1 MPCLEISVP
10 KLDQSK
16 KEILAAK
23 LTKVMADIT
32 QLPREIFGIRFFEY
46 ESGETANE
54 GLLWDGIKGKPYHH
68 FKLYIG
74 PLKVEIKKKLIAVL
88 TETYTDIIAN
98 QDWKPVIFIIETP
111 FENIGVE
118 GKPLSERD

>member
-1 MPCLEISVP
+1 MPCLEISAP
-10 KLDQSK
+10 KLDENK

-23 LTKVMADIT
+23 LTKVMADTT
-32 QLPREIFGIRFFEY
+32 QLPIEIFGIRFFEY
-46 ESGETANE
+46 ELGETSNE
-54 GLLWDGIKGKPYHH
+54 GKLWDGKNGKPYHH

-88 TETYTDIIAN
+88 TDTYIETIGN
-98 QDWKPVIFIIETP
+98 QNWKPVIFIIETP
-111 FENIGVE
+111 YENIGVE

>member
-10 KLDQSK
+10 KLDHNK
-16 KEILAAK
+16 REILAAK
-23 LTKVMADIT
+23 LTKVMADVT
-32 QLPREIFGIRFFEY
+32 QLPTEIFGIRFLEY
-46 ESGETANE
+46 DVGETSNE
-54 GLLWDGIKGKPYHH
+54 GKLWDGKTGKPYHH

-88 TETYTDIIAN
+88 TDTYIETIGN
-98 QDWKPVIFIIETP
+98 RNWKPVIFIIETL